1 MRDDFTS
8 RQSPLS
14 GTPATEG
21 QRAGEESQADS
32 LDLTGAPGP
41 EAPRYRILGLVGT
54 GGMGVVYRAEDNL
67 LGRMVAL
74 KFLHPTLTPN
84 PRAKM
89 RFLDEA
95 RAASALDHP
104 NICTIHEVGET
115 AESQL
120 YLTMAFYEGETLKQ
134 RLERGPLP
142 VAEAL
147 QIALQVA
154 RGLAKAHRHGI
165 VHRDIKP
172 ANLMLTSDGIV
183 KILDFGIAR
192 LPDQALSGPLLGTPG
207 YMAPEQARVGV
218 VDARSDIW
226 SLGVVLH
233 EMLTGWRPGRGGN
246 PEVLPGEAPVTPLPE
261 SSPGTDRLL
270 ARPAGRYRGT

>member
-89 RFLDEA
+89 RFLDE
-95 RAASALDHP
+95 
-104 NICTIHEVGET
+104 
-115 AESQL
+115 
-120 YLTMAFYEGETLKQ
+120 
-134 RLERGPLP
+134 
-142 VAEAL
+142 
-147 QIALQVA
+147 
-154 RGLAKAHRHGI
+154 
-165 VHRDIKP
+165 
-172 ANLMLTSDGIV
+172 
-183 KILDFGIAR
+183 
-192 LPDQALSGPLLGTPG
+192 
-207 YMAPEQARVGV
+207 
-218 VDARSDIW
+218 
-226 SLGVVLH
+226 
-233 EMLTGWRPGRGGN
+233 GRGGVGSSSR
-246 PEVLPGEAPVTPLPE
+246 PETTPLGAWSLP
-261 SSPGTDRLL
+261 SFPIRRW
-270 ARPAGRYRGT
+270 RPIHGRRCASWAGRGRLPP

>member
-104 NICTIHEVGET
+104 NICTIHEAGET
-115 AESQL
+115 DDGQ
-120 YLTMAFYEGETLKQ
+120 
-134 RLERGPLP
+134 P
-142 VAEAL
+142 AL
-147 QIALQVA
+147 AMTRYHRAARQDTIA
-154 RGLAKAHRHGI
+154 RG
-165 VHRDIKP
+165 
-172 ANLMLTSDGIV
+172 
-183 KILDFGIAR
+183 
-192 LPDQALSGPLLGTPG
+192 
-207 YMAPEQARVGV
+207 
-218 VDARSDIW
+218 
-226 SLGVVLH
+226 
-233 EMLTGWRPGRGGN
+233 
-246 PEVLPGEAPVTPLPE
+246 
-261 SSPGTDRLL
+261 
-270 ARPAGRYRGT
+270 